1 MEVAQIMQQMQSA
14 FVADEAEGLH
24 ATFQFCI
31 ADDEDFYITIDDA
44 NCAATIG
51 NHEDPEIT
59 MSMDAETLNEIVLG
73 ELDGMAAFMSG
84 RLQAE
89 GDVMLGTR
97 LSQLF
102 KMGA

>member
-1 MEVAQIMQQMQSA
+1 MAVAKIMAQMQSA
-14 FVADEAEGLH
+14 FVADEAEGLQ

-31 ADDEDFYITIDDA
+31 SDDDDFYVTIDNA
-44 NCAATIG
+44 NCTGNIG

-59 MSMDAETLNEIVLG
+59 MSMDAETLTEIVSG
-73 ELDGMAAFMSG
+73 KLDGMAAFMGG

-102 KMGA
+102 KMN

>member
-14 FVADEAEGLH
+14 FIADEAEDLQ

-31 ADDEDFYITIDDA
+31 SDDEDFYVSIDDA
-44 NCAATIG
+44 TCAANLG
-51 NHEDPEIT
+51 NHDDPEIT
-59 MSMDAETLNEIVLG
+59 MSMDSDTLTEIVSG
-73 ELDGMAAFMSG
+73 ELDGMAAFMGG

-102 KMGA
+102 KMG

>member
-1 MEVAQIMQQMQSA
+1 MSVAQIMTQMQAA
-14 FVADEAEGLH
+14 FVAEEAEGLQ

-31 ADDEDFYITIDDA
+31 SDDEDFYITIDDA
-44 NCAATIG
+44 HCATSLG
-51 NHEDPEIT
+51 HHNDPEIT
-59 MSMDAETLNEIVLG
+59 MSMNTETLTEIVTG
-73 ELDGMAAFMSG
+73 ELDGMAAFMGG

-102 KMGA
+102 KLG